1 TRTLRQWCQ
10 APSSAAPLR
19 QRIRFCSQLHLS
31 ISQLCPQLPLLT
43 IVLQFSKSKL
53 PFKPSRM
60 SAAATSANSLDC
72 RLPRSPAAAAST
84 ASGGGSSG
92 VGQDGI
98 AGQFLRDQLPT
109 GLHLQRQQRRDA
121 MGKPLLNLDGSQHS
135 LRDVQLG
142 VDATSPAASPL
153 PVEAQVHNRTE
164 SGVSFD
170 APRRRIFD
178 TISLISISRISSHSQ
193 LCFRCPI

>member
-1 TRTLRQWCQ
+1 MMTNPSLDADAASMVSGSVISGSFAAADSILQPASSQHQSAVPTAATTNHS
-10 APSSAAPLR
+10 AP
-19 QRIRFCSQLHLS
+19 I
-31 ISQLCPQLPLLT
+31 
-43 IVLQFSKSKL
+43 SKSKL

-60 SAAATSANSLDC
+60 SAAATSANSSTAA
-72 RLPRSPAAAAST
+72 PRSLPLPLQPRLVVAAAALVKT
-84 ASGGGSSG
+84 
-92 VGQDGI
+92 

-170 APRRRIFD
+170 APPP
-178 TISLISISRISSHSQ
+178 SH
-193 LCFRCPI
+193 FRHDQPYQHQPHQQPQPAML